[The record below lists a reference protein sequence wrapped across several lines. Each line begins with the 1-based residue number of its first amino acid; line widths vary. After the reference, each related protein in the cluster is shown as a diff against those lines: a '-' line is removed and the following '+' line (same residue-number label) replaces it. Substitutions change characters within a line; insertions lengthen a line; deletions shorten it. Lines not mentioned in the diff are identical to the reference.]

1 MCERNFDHL
10 ISGSSHINCF
20 VCVCVCEF
28 KARVDRVIS
37 GRKHVKSIRCHTII
51 IFNEL
56 KCRNRNENPI
66 GKISGMLPNYLFRA
80 HLVMTYAAGCFSF
93 PDENEVKGEMK
104 ILTKSLSSTL
114 CMLLLLLRECVSFSY
129 NFLFP
134 CSLDSLLLVHIL
146 KCQNLLAI
154 MVVLLNRHFNTHFKH
169 MQYTYN

>member
-1 MCERNFDHL
+1 
-10 ISGSSHINCF
+10 
-20 VCVCVCEF
+20 
-28 KARVDRVIS
+28 
-37 GRKHVKSIRCHTII
+37 
-51 IFNEL
+51 
-56 KCRNRNENPI
+56 
-66 GKISGMLPNYLFRA
+66 MLPNYLFRA

-146 KCQNLLAI
+146 KCQNLLVI